1 MTYAAG
7 EVLIL
12 AQIRATTN
20 FDKFN
25 TSQGDWTILGKGKG
39 VGKGKSYCILIP
51 APFDRGQDSLG
62 SLGVSTTYLTTWQTK
77 AQVWVHLKLYKDTSL
92 ALQAR
97 RQEIIDRIDAWP
109 HLADTLNVVQDAIV
123 RSGGEITEMSR
134 KNVPVYYMQELLI
147 EWKEE
152 SNVTLQ
158 E

>member
-12 AQIRATTN
+12 AQIRATAN
-20 FDKFN
+20 FDANN
-25 TSQGDWTILGKGKG
+25 TSQGNWVVLSKGTS
-39 VGKGKSYCILIP
+39 KSYCVLIP
-51 APFDRGQDSLG
+51 GEAAREQHSLG
-62 SLGVSTTYLTTWQTK
+62 SLGGGTMKYLTTWQTV

-109 HLADTLNVVQDAIV
+109 HLADTLNVVQDAFV
-123 RSGGEITEMSR
+123 RSLGKITEQSR